1 MATMIPCDLLP
12 HCLWRDNVLHL
23 SDDVHDVYEAMLK
36 ELALFDKA
44 LAYQGGKPVHGGE
57 SQDDTYEHFCTR
69 YLNSVSRVQCVML
82 DPHKS
87 FEDIPRDLLNPR

>member
-1 MATMIPCDLLP
+1 MIPCDLLP
-12 HCLWRDNVLHL
+12 PCLWRDNVLHL

-82 DPHKS
+82 DPLKS